1 MEKEL
6 IRLVRNTF
14 QLIKGLDHSK
24 YTYKSDGTVVT
35 KADKIVENYL
45 VKEIKL
51 LEKNACIIGEENEFE
66 TETFLKERYWLIDPI
81 DGTSS
86 YSKGQNDY
94 TVNVALIERGYPV
107 FGIIGHPPTQKIWY
121 GFENKAFLLNK
132 KKKYQLMPSPLIE
145 KQIKIIT
152 SRNIDKYTN
161 LFLKK
166 IKKFEHL
173 KESSSIKFCRLANGL
188 ADIYP
193 RFQQISKW
201 DIAAGDAILRAAGGR
216 TISLDGKDIKYKS
229 NTQMTQSF
237 IALANI
243 KSWNE
248 ISCYIK

>member
-1 MEKEL
+1 MEKEF

-121 GFENKAFLLNK
+121 GFENKAFLLTK
-132 KKKYQLMPSPLIE
+132 QKKYQLMPSPLIE

-173 KESSSIKFCRLANGL
+173 KESSSIKFCRLANGI

-216 TISLDGKDIKYKS
+216 TFSLDGKDIKYKS

-237 IALANI
+237 IALAN
-243 KSWNE
+243 
-248 ISCYIK
+248 

>member
-1 MEKEL
+1 MEKEF

-107 FGIIGHPPTQKIWY
+107 FGIIGHPLTQKIWY
-121 GFENKAFLLNK
+121 GFENKA
-132 KKKYQLMPSPLIE
+132 LIQIHFDIFITFFFE
-145 KQIKIIT
+145 K
-152 SRNIDKYTN
+152 
-161 LFLKK
+161 
-166 IKKFEHL
+166 
-173 KESSSIKFCRLANGL
+173 
-188 ADIYP
+188 
-193 RFQQISKW
+193 
-201 DIAAGDAILRAAGGR
+201 
-216 TISLDGKDIKYKS
+216 
-229 NTQMTQSF
+229 
-237 IALANI
+237 
-243 KSWNE
+243 
-248 ISCYIK
+248 